1 MIWVTWRQQRTEA
14 LIAAGILLLLAV
26 VLVPVGLHVASV
38 YDQLGLSSCSDA
50 RNQAC
55 NQAIGSFNNRFDRL
69 NGLLGWMTLVPGV
82 IGVVLA
88 APFILE
94 LENGTYRLAWTQSVT
109 PRRFV
114 AIKLGV
120 TVAAA
125 LAAGLVLSALLTWW
139 HGPLDHLRGRMAP
152 SAFDLEGTVPI
163 AYVLF
168 ALGLA
173 LAAGGL
179 WRRTAPAV
187 IVALVGYLAARITV
201 DTWLRERYLSP
212 IATTWGTRTKGGD
225 GGPDLSHAWVLSE
238 GPSDRFGHL
247 LEPSRITLQTC
258 EKAAGTCAA
267 PRVPV
272 RVNLPDYIHTVYQPA
287 SRFWQF
293 QAIETAAFGGMALAL
308 IAFSAWWVL
317 ERNR

>member
-1 MIWVTWRQQRTEA
+1 MIWVSWRQQRTEA

-38 YDQLGLSSCSDA
+38 YDQLGLSSCSHA
-50 RNQAC
+50 RNEAC

-69 NGLLGWMTLVPGV
+69 NGLLGWMTLIPGV

-109 PRRFV
+109 PRRFLAV
-114 AIKLGV
+114 KLGV
-120 TVAAA
+120 TVGAA
-125 LAAGLVLSALLTWW
+125 LAAGLALSALLTWW
-139 HGPLDHLRGRMAP
+139 HGPLDHLRGRMEP
-152 SAFDLEGTVPI
+152 SAFDLEGSVPI

-168 ALGLA
+168 AFGLA
-173 LAAGGL
+173 LAAGVL
-179 WRRTAPAV
+179 SRRTAPAV

-212 IATTWGTRTKGGD
+212 VATTFATRTKGSA
-225 GGPDLSHAWVLSE
+225 GGPDLTRAWVLSE

-247 LEPSRITLQTC
+247 LEPSRVALQTC
-258 EKAAGTCAA
+258 DKATGACVG
-267 PRVPV
+267 PRVPT
-272 RVNLPDYIHTVYQPA
+272 RLNLPEYIHTVYQPA

-293 QAIETAAFGGMALAL
+293 QAIETALFGGLALAL
-308 IAFSAWWVL
+308 IAFSGWWVL